1 MPYKP
6 HRLLFRN
13 FATSRKA
20 RDDRNASAMEGITL
34 QADTTEKP
42 RPVAAHVT
50 VPIERA
56 LLTVCLQFFK
66 HRLQGRMECRG
77 VTCASFDRERD
88 LVGIEVY
95 VLQWQARF
103 FDATALVNRDLER
116 DLHPFRFFELFQLG
130 TDQVDLLRI
139 KFRLFTRLVRFQT
152 QTRGSILVCPSAPH
166 RLVEDRSQHFQI
178 MQCSVARGRSNAIA
192 GRLLTPFNKRYH
204 VFAAHLFGPL
214 DLSLL
219 EECGD
224 RMPRFVVFRKSKTRV
239 RVTNS
244 KPFRN
249 PYHEILFVTPS
260 RNGSRCPGLFQR
272 PFCSDLSRT
281 FRLASYANPE
291 AKRFPLSIPPL
302 IAPLDP
308 QNGERLLL
316 YREAILLDL
325 ECAPVCPGSQKNANF
340 TRRLQSKS
348 DMKRQKTSE
357 ATMSWFE
364 SMRGSH
370 CKFF

>member
-1 MPYKP
+1 
-6 HRLLFRN
+6 
-13 FATSRKA
+13 
-20 RDDRNASAMEGITL
+20 
-34 QADTTEKP
+34 
-42 RPVAAHVT
+42 
-50 VPIERA
+50 
-56 LLTVCLQFFK
+56 
-66 HRLQGRMECRG
+66 
-77 VTCASFDRERD
+77 
-88 LVGIEVY
+88 
-95 VLQWQARF
+95 
-103 FDATALVNRDLER
+103 VNRDLER
-116 DLHPFRFFELFQLG
+116 KLHPFRFFEFFQLR
-130 TDQVDLLRI
+130 TDQVDLLRG
-139 KFRLFTRLVRFQT
+139 KFRLFPRPVGFQT

-178 MQCSVARGRSNAIA
+178 MQCSVARGRSNAFA

-260 RNGSRCPGLFQR
+260 RNGSRCPGLSSVLSARISLARFVSLPTPIRR
-272 PFCSDLSRT
+272 PSDSRWVSPRLSRH
-281 FRLASYANPE
+281 
-291 AKRFPLSIPPL
+291 L
-302 IAPLDP
+302 IH

-316 YREAILLDL
+316 YREAILLAL

-364 SMRGSH
+364 SMRGSQLTRTP
-370 CKFF
+370 KPQGI

>member
-13 FATSRKA
+13 FAASCKA
-20 RDDRNASAMEGITL
+20 SDDGNASAMEGITP

-42 RPVAAHVT
+42 RPVATHIA

-56 LLTVCLQFFK
+56 LLTVCLQFLK
-66 HRLQGRMECRG
+66 DRLQGGMECSG
-77 VTCASFDRERD
+77 VTRASFDGERD
-88 LVGIEVY
+88 LVRIEVY
-95 VLQWQARF
+95 ILQWQARF

-116 DLHPFRFFELFQLG
+116 KLHPFRFFEFFQLR
-130 TDQVDLLRI
+130 TDQVDLLRG
-139 KFRLFTRLVRFQT
+139 KFRLFPRPVGFQT

-178 MQCSVARGRSNAIA
+178 MQCGVARGRSNAIA
-192 GRLLTPFNKRYH
+192 GRILTPVNKRYD
-204 VFAAHLFGPL
+204 VFAANLFGPL

-219 EECGD
+219 EECRD
-224 RMPRFVVFRKSKTRV
+224 RVPRFLVFRKSQRRV

-244 KPFRN
+244 KPFWN
-249 PYHEILFVTPS
+249 PYYEILFVTAA
-260 RNGSRCPGLFQR
+260 RNGTSCPGLFKR
-272 PFCSDLSRT
+272 LFCSDLSRA
-281 FRLASYANPE
+281 FRLASYADPE
-291 AKRFPLSIPPL
+291 AKRFPLGTPRSSRHL
-302 IAPLDP
+302 IH

-316 YREAILLDL
+316 YRDAILLAP

-370 CKFF
+370 CKFV